1 MEVSVFMKA
10 KPAVRTA
17 VLIRTTRENGLSP
30 PYSCVLPS
38 EWYNKE
44 KCKRKEKAYLS
55 MIPIILSALLD
66 EETDGIEFETFVKQ
80 HQSLMLSAA
89 YAVLR
94 DHHDAEDAV
103 VNALTSIAKRFS
115 AVSKLEPKAKRAYA
129 ARCARNCALNIYNVR
144 ARRHKNE
151 SLAET
156 ELPDRAVDG
165 EIDSLIDKLTF
176 EQAVECIVKL
186 DDLYRDV
193 LYLHYVRDMSARQI
207 ARELALNRKTVETRI
222 LRGKKLLAAIMK
234 GETE

>member
-1 MEVSVFMKA
+1 MF
-10 KPAVRTA
+10 
-17 VLIRTTRENGLSP
+17 
-30 PYSCVLPS
+30 
-38 EWYNKE
+38 
-44 KCKRKEKAYLS
+44 
-55 MIPIILSALLD
+55 PIILSALLD
-66 EETDGIEFETFVKQ
+66 EKTDETEFETFVGE
-80 HQSLMLSAA
+80 HRSLMLSAA
-89 YAVLR
+89 YAVLQ

-103 VNALTSIAKRFS
+103 INALTSIAKKFS
-115 AVSKLEPKAKRAYA
+115 AVSKLDPKARRVYA

-176 EQAVECIVKL
+176 EQAVKCIVKL
-186 DDLYRDV
+186 DDIYRDV

-222 LRGKKLLAAIMK
+222 SRGKKLLAAIMK